1 MPDYVDPTRS
11 TCSTQPNVRSSRTA
25 RPSWSFNSTIIIS
38 LWEMIEW
45 SVIKWNVD
53 SSPQGSKISFV
64 IAGTTISTFLSM
76 KNIGQIH
83 RSYLLYTGRH
93 LWNGTNQSHREQL
106 TRTSFDSSVEE
117 EHFGSITIKITRDKV
132 SCLRFDNVSFMAGN
146 DSGIEDWKRY
156 RIKRYIF
163 SRWRSASL
171 EMRFSTR
178 FNQHTC
184 FCFNFNH
191 MASMQNFSY

>member
-1 MPDYVDPTRS
+1 
-11 TCSTQPNVRSSRTA
+11 
-25 RPSWSFNSTIIIS
+25 
-38 LWEMIEW
+38 
-45 SVIKWNVD
+45 
-53 SSPQGSKISFV
+53 
-64 IAGTTISTFLSM
+64 M

-156 RIKRYIF
+156 IF
-163 SRWRSASL
+163 SSNGMEECIFGDAIFD
-171 EMRFSTR
+171 EI
-178 FNQHTC
+178 
-184 FCFNFNH
+184 
-191 MASMQNFSY
+191 